1 MNQLPIY
8 QVDAFASKLFTGNPA
23 AVCPLEE
30 WLPDE
35 TLQAIAEENNLSET
49 AFFVKNS
56 GHFHI
61 RWFTPNSEV
70 DLCGHATLAAAHV
83 IFNHLGYEEVLIN
96 FQCLSGKLIVKNAGE
111 YLTMNF
117 PADKIEPLTSL
128 EKLSQ
133 ALGVV
138 VKEAYLGVSD
148 IMAVVESED
157 LLVSLKPDFRVLE
170 QISNRGV
177 IVTAKGNA
185 VDFVS
190 RCFYPAVGIDE
201 DPVTGSAHT
210 TMTPYWAKKLSKNS
224 LTAKQLSKRSGFID
238 CTLVDDRVELTGA
251 ATTYLIGKI
260 CKE

>member
-1 MNQLPIY
+1 MNKLPIY

-49 AFFVKNS
+49 AYFVKNS
-56 GHFHI
+56 DHFHI

-83 IFNHLGYEEVLIN
+83 IFNHLGYTEELIN
-96 FQCLSGKLIVKNAGE
+96 FQCRSGKLMVKKSGE
-111 YLTMNF
+111 SLKMNF
-117 PADKIEPLTSL
+117 PADEIKPLKSF
-128 EKLSQ
+128 EELSQ
-133 ALGVV
+133 ALGIE
-138 VKEAYLGVSD
+138 VKEAYQGVSD
-148 IMAVVESED
+148 IMVVIESED
-157 LLVSLKPDFRVLE
+157 MLVKLKPDFRALK
-170 QISNRGV
+170 QASKRGV
-177 IVTAKGNA
+177 IVTAKGDN

-210 TMTPYWAKKLSKNS
+210 TMTPYWAKRLEKND
-224 LTAKQLSKRSGFID
+224 LVAIQLSSRSGKVH
-238 CTLVDDRVELTGA
+238 CTLLNDRVELSGQA
-251 ATTYLIGKI
+251 ITYLEGTISI
-260 CKE
+260 